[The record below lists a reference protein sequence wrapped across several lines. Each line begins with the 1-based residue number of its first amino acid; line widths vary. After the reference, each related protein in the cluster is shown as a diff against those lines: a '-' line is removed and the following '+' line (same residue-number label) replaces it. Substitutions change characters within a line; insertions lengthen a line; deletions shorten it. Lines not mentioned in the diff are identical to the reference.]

1 MQQDLTTL
9 KFVKYAGAT
18 ISGLIVAGI
27 ATLMFLARGTGED
40 ITGIVA
46 PAILITFLSS
56 VAAVGA
62 TVLQWRAQKTKR

>member
-1 MQQDLTTL
+1 MQQDSTTL
-9 KFVKYAGAT
+9 KYIKYAAVT
-18 ISGLIVAGI
+18 ISGLMVAGI

-56 VAAVGA
+56 VATVVA

>member
-9 KFVKYAGAT
+9 KYVKYAALT
-18 ISGLIVAGI
+18 ISGLMVAGI
-27 ATLMFLARGTGED
+27 TTLMFLAHGTGED

-56 VAAVGA
+56 VAAVVA
-62 TVLQWRAQKTKR
+62 AVLQWRAQKIKR